1 MPGARRPGRV
11 VFGIH
16 PVAEYLERAPEAF
29 LELWLTAGPSRQRE
43 DLARR
48 AAARRLAVRHA
59 PPADLD
65 ALAGST
71 HHQGAVAVLR
81 EFAYAEFEDIAAS
94 GADLLVAADGI
105 EDPRNLGALLRSIA
119 AAGAG
124 GLLVPRDRAAEV
136 TPAAEKA
143 AAGATAFLP
152 VARVVNLARAID
164 ELHREHGYWA
174 VALAADAERSLYESD
189 LPRPTL
195 LVIGGEAGLRPLVGE
210 KCQLRVRIPMA
221 PAVESLNVAVAAA
234 VACFEI
240 RRTWRPGP

>member
-1 MPGARRPGRV
+1 V

-29 LELWLTAGPSRQRE
+29 LELWLAAGPSRPRE

-59 PPADLD
+59 PPAELD

-81 EFAYAEFEDIAAS
+81 EFAYADFED
-94 GADLLVAADGI
+94 VAADGV

-124 GLLVPRDRAAEV
+124 GLLVPRDRAAEI

-152 VARVVNLARAID
+152 VSRVVNLARAID
-164 ELHREHGYWA
+164 ELHRRHGYWA
-174 VALAADAERSLYESD
+174 VALAVDAERSLYERD
-189 LPRPTL
+189 VPRPAL
-195 LVIGGEAGLRPLVGE
+195 LVVGGEAGLRPLVGE

-221 PAVESLNVAVAAA
+221 PAVDSLNVAVAAA

-240 RRTWRPGP
+240 RRGWAASS